1 MQANKDITQKQYSIN
16 GNSHIYKFLG
26 ALLTILQNKVA
37 TNSNDSDVLLFG
49 SDIQI
54 HHKKTDDRQE
64 SYTHTDNLI
73 CTIIS
78 D

>member
-1 MQANKDITQKQYSIN
+1 MQGNKDITQKQYSIN
-16 GNSHIYKFLG
+16 G